1 MNLCTINFVV
11 INRLTIPVIIDSTT
25 VFKNSTYKIKL
36 YFERHQSVTLR
47 YFKMWQFK
55 KI

>member
-11 INRLTIPVIIDSTT
+11 INRVTIPVINSTT

-36 YFERHQSVTLR
+36 YFERHQDVTLK